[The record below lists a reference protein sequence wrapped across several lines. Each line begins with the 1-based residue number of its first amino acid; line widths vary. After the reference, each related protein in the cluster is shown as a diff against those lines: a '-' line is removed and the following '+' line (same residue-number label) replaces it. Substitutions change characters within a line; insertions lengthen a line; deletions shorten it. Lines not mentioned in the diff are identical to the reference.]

1 MFCHVLFHLRRIWLA
16 QTVVWNSQSRGF
28 YQGLQV
34 DDTGSLSVNQYGW
47 INIWMA
53 ILGHFFTRFPVFFE
67 STPVALK
74 TRLEIFQDTA
84 GNVRIYALHF
94 SPLVG
99 IKRGARL
106 ILKSTRRIPRV
117 ATSSRAKTLL
127 WLRGLSYGA
136 AVEVIRDN
144 EPLYSAES
152 VAPFW
157 CAHVPRNLH
166 LCFAYLPMLYPS
178 RRFSGLQSRSVTED

>member
-1 MFCHVLFHLRRIWLA
+1 PSLLSSASSFIPQRASLDLPSFPTRRSSDLHVLFHLRRIWLA

-136 AVEVIRDN
+136 AV
-144 EPLYSAES
+144 
-152 VAPFW
+152 
-157 CAHVPRNLH
+157 
-166 LCFAYLPMLYPS
+166 
-178 RRFSGLQSRSVTED
+178 